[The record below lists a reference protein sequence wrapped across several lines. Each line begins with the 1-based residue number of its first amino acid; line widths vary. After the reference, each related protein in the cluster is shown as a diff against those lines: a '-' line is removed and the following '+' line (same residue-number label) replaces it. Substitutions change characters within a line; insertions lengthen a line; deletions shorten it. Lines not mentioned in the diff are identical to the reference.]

1 MGEAALLTI
10 GILCFSFVI
19 VGSGQLGKRLGYG
32 WAAGSLLAIPL
43 LGFFILAIWSITES
57 PVERD
62 LANCK
67 RRLKRIEDGKEPA
80 APEFL
85 NSIEG

>member
-10 GILCFSFVI
+10 GILCFSFAII
-19 VGSGQLGKRLGYG
+19 VAGQLGKRLGYG
-32 WAAGSLLAIPL
+32 WAAGLLLAIPL
-43 LGFFILAIWSITES
+43 LGFFVLAIWSFIES

-67 RRLKRIEDGKEPA
+67 RRLKRIEDGKESA
-80 APEFL
+80 K
-85 NSIEG
+85 